1 MKTSRTAALA
11 AALLATGVSAPCA
24 FAQSQTTPKDPAEP
38 TGSLTAVPIIVV
50 PGTHPKLKWNISYPS
65 DMKDYVDVNDP
76 GNPGGG
82 GGGGGDG
89 GGSSGG
95 GGGTGPD
102 GGGGSTGGGGTGDTN
117 INPKTTL
124 DVEVRVIGAGVTVS
138 NTNGSNLSFVPTEA
152 VISFNGGS
160 YTRCFY
166 GTNNNVKPNQVV
178 WSKKNITAGQ
188 KLRFGGRY
196 YYNRSWGPY
205 WNSQSG
211 TRNVRILVNGS
222 TPPTTYPLHSAPSL
236 ESFLKPYLDA
246 SGKVKIGP
254 MDCIVF
260 MELTHNDS
268 QITQQGYDL
277 QDMVLLVTFRS
288 KNNNGHGN
296 NADGV
301 DSSNPGNAPFED
313 TDPTVDDENK

>member
-1 MKTSRTAALA
+1 M
-11 AALLATGVSAPCA
+11 
-24 FAQSQTTPKDPAEP
+24 
-38 TGSLTAVPIIVV
+38 GSLSAVPIVV
-50 PGTHPKLKWNISYPS
+50 QPGTHPTLKWNISYPS
-65 DMKDYVDVNDP
+65 IIQDYVNVNDP
-76 GNPGGG
+76 GGSEEGGG
-82 GGGGGDG
+82 EEGGGEDG
-89 GGSSGG
+89 GGSDGG
-95 GGGTGPD
+95 GSTGGSTGPD
-102 GGGGSTGGGGTGDTN
+102 GGGGTSGGTGTHDTN
-117 INPKTTL
+117 IEPKTTL
-124 DVEVRVIGAGVTVS
+124 DVEVRIIGAGVTVS

-166 GTNNNVKPNQVV
+166 GTNNSVKPNRVV
-178 WSKKNITAGQ
+178 WSQKNITAGQ

-196 YYNRSWGPY
+196 YYNGSWGPY

-211 TRNVRILVNGS
+211 TRNVRIMVNGDR
-222 TPPTTYPLHSAPSL
+222 PPTTYPLHSAPSL

-246 SGKVKIGP
+246 TGRVQIGP

-277 QDMVLLVTFRS
+277 QDMVMLVSFKS